1 MPHHDAP
8 RKSDAARFGT
18 HLPWAT
24 ATITQEVFL
33 RRLAPGMRVILSVA
47 AGKFPGKRGAGQA
60 EGEPSPVEP
69 NRPLNLSGGAAAA
82 LEFDA

>member
-1 MPHHDAP
+1 
-8 RKSDAARFGT
+8 
-18 HLPWAT
+18 
-24 ATITQEVFL
+24 
-33 RRLAPGMRVILSVA
+33 MRVILSVA